1 MPGRQA
7 HGRPLI
13 AADGGGG
20 KGKNRRSKAR
30 ANGKALDAYAAA
42 QAEVGEQQKQTPRYR
57 QLDADLDDGAPRRK
71 HARGDEDDEDDEDG
85 DEEEGRPRK
94 MRRGARRRQD
104 EDDNVEYGS
113 DSSGNEWRV
122 GVVDEEDDS
131 EIDSD
136 EAFGESDEERF
147 AHFKFP
153 GNKEKKKKKKK
164 RAEGNDDDDDD
175 DDGDD
180 DDEDDDIGDADGAS
194 LGSDAIDL
202 AAALDMS
209 MSEDDEPDGAQEDHE
224 DDSDD
229 SGDDSGD
236 ESSDVESDDE
246 DHPEDG
252 DIDAWV
258 SRFAGVKDTND
269 DDTQTTVSKPKLGLK
284 ELGLLGVKDSELKKS
299 LKLLTKDERASKK
312 QKLEVPLPRRAQAK
326 LDRSVAYEKTNETL
340 GRWLETVKSMRRADT
355 SLVFPLAQHETGLAR
370 HDNTEL
376 APLTRKNA
384 GTELED
390 TIMAIMEESGLS
402 LSAEPKERPVVVDE
416 DGQTISRKAM
426 LLQKRRERELQ
437 SREEARAKR
446 IKKIKSKAYRR
457 VHRKQR
463 ERDDIKEREIMVA
476 SGEIDSEEE
485 REALDRQRAMERMG
499 ARHRESKWAKQ
510 ANKNRRAA
518 WDEDVRVGV
527 TEMARRDEELRR
539 RIEGK
544 SVNKEADDE
553 SDNSDDS
560 AGSDVDDRVK
570 ILRQLKKLDAEEDS
584 EPKSKLMNMEFMK
597 KAEARRKQENDELIA
612 DMRRELASDAEDQS
626 ESDDG
631 PEPNGRRTFGQSNK
645 TKHTAKESK
654 LNKKPQEETA
664 EQIEKESSTI
674 REPTTSRSKVLSTLA
689 PQNQDTDGTAGAWS
703 QPITSG
709 SKKQRGK
716 KIASSTDVL
725 EIDISSVAVSAQ
737 PSAPAPGRSKEQKKD
752 TTIEAEYSSED
763 EDQHLPVQI
772 REQELIERAFGG
784 LDVFEAEFQAEKD
797 AAIAEDDEKTIET
810 TLPGWGSW
818 VGEGV
823 TKREKNQRRFFTKKE
838 GVKPEARKDF
848 QNSRVIINEKR
859 AKKNDKYLASQLPH
873 QYESRAQYERSL
885 RLPIGPEFL
894 TKQSFQEATK
904 PRVIIK
910 QGIIAPISKP
920 ID

>member
-20 KGKNRRSKAR
+20 GGKGKNKRSKAK
-30 ANGKALDAYAAA
+30 ANGKALNAYAAA

-57 QLDADLDDGAPRRK
+57 QLDADLDDGAPRGK
-71 HARGDEDDEDDEDG
+71 HARGDDDDEDSD

-94 MRRGARRRQD
+94 MRRRQQHN
-104 EDDNVEYGS
+104 DDNVEYGS
-113 DSSGNEWRV
+113 DSSGNSWRV
-122 GVVDEEDDS
+122 GVVDAEDDS

-153 GNKEKKKKKKK
+153 GNKKKKKKKK
-164 RAEGNDDDDDD
+164 KQAAGNDDHDDDDDD
-175 DDGDD
+175 DDG
-180 DDEDDDIGDADGAS
+180 DDIGDADGAS

-202 AAALDMS
+202 ADALDMS
-209 MSEDDEPDGAQEDHE
+209 MSEDDEPDGAQEGDE
-224 DDSDD
+224 DDSDN
-229 SGDDSGD
+229 SGEESGD

-246 DHPEDG
+246 DHPEEG
-252 DIDAWV
+252 DIDTWV
-258 SRFAGVKDTND
+258 SQFAGVKDAND
-269 DDTQTTVSKPKLGLK
+269 DDAQTTVSKPKLGLK
-284 ELGLLGVKDSELKKS
+284 ELGLLGLKDSELKKS
-299 LKLLTKDERASKK
+299 LKLLTKDERATKK

-340 GRWLETVKSMRRADT
+340 GRWLDTVKSMRRTDT
-355 SLVFPLAQHETGLAR
+355 SLVFPLAQHATGLAR
-370 HDNTEL
+370 HDNSEL
-376 APLTRKNA
+376 APLTQKSA
-384 GTELED
+384 GTELEN

-402 LSAEPKERPVVVDE
+402 LSAQPKEKPVVVDE

-426 LLQKRRERELQ
+426 LQQKRRERELQ

-446 IKKIKSKAYRR
+446 IKKIKSKAYHR
-457 VHRKQR
+457 VHRRQR
-463 ERDDIKEREIMVA
+463 ERDEMKEREIMAA

-544 SVNKEADDE
+544 SANKDADDE
-553 SDNSDDS
+553 SDVSDES
-560 AGSDVDDRVK
+560 AGSDVDERVK
-570 ILRQLKKLDAEEDS
+570 LLRQLKKLDAEEDS
-584 EPKSKLMNMEFMK
+584 EPKSKLMNMDFMR
-597 KAEARRKQENDELIA
+597 KAEARRKRENDELIA

-631 PEPNGRRTFGQSNK
+631 PEPNGRRTFGQPSNP
-645 TKHTAKESK
+645 KHVAKASK
-654 LNKKPQEETA
+654 PNKKATEGEA
-664 EQIEKESSTI
+664 EQIQQDTNNVQAPI
-674 REPTTSRSKVLSTLA
+674 TSRSKILSAVA
-689 PQNQDTDGTAGAWS
+689 PRIQEADETAGAWS
-703 QPITSG
+703 QPTTSG
-709 SKKQRGK
+709 SRKQRGK
-716 KIASSTDVL
+716 KTGPSTDVL

-737 PSAPAPGRSKEQKKD
+737 PSAPAPAKSKERKKGA
-752 TTIEAEYSSED
+752 TVQAEYSSDD
-763 EDQHLPVQI
+763 EDQHLPIQI

-797 AAIAEDDEKTIET
+797 AAIAEDDEKSIET

-818 VGEGV
+818 TGEGV

-848 QNSRVIINEKR
+848 KNSRVIINEKR

-894 TKQSFQEATK
+894 TKQSFQDATK

-920 ID
+920 IE